1 MKWIFNPAIRLG
13 NQLSFKYKFLLWSC
27 LILLPLAYSMTNL
40 LGRLQD
46 DNTQA
51 NRELAGVVNL
61 APVPAIEQ
69 ALLTHRNLMTRH
81 AYEVDPVGDDQVKS
95 AAQAVEQSL
104 QAFADTHQNNPSFE
118 VIQQGWAALQSEAG
132 KLEVEQSN
140 LRHDKLLTEVRHLYK
155 HITAASS
162 LIQDPALGT
171 YYMVILASERLPQ
184 LRDLLAQVRDRAATI
199 ADFGLF
205 QAEGYSG
212 LRFRLDLIS
221 ATLQELEA
229 DLTLLYQIEPAYRA
243 ELGQQT
249 DALMQLVRQGVETM
263 ENKMM
268 KDQLVQLSTKEVQAL
283 GDKMD
288 EAITALAGQV
298 RQRLEADLRQ
308 RLAANQ
314 RHFWWVTAPLTAS
327 LLLYLY
333 LMIGAYLSLHETVA
347 RVRDIA
353 ARVNAQ
359 DLSQHIGIVGQDE
372 LAAISRDYNV
382 TLETLRTLMLRVRE
396 NGVTVVESAT
406 EIEARTCRSQEVIAD
421 QQGETHQV
429 ATAIKELAAT
439 SQDMAGNALQAARM
453 TQEAQ
458 NVVGQGE
465 DVVERTIKAIDHI
478 NREVLRTAE
487 TIGQLEQQCSQI
499 GGVIS
504 VIRGIAEQTNLLALN
519 AAIEAARAGEQ
530 GRGFAVVA
538 DEVRSLAN
546 RTQGATV
553 EIQQMIEQ
561 LQSGARAS
569 VTAMSAASH
578 EAQEG
583 VGLAQEA
590 QQAFGA
596 ITEKVDRMV
605 DTNAIIASAIEQQ
618 GAVVNEIERNVVRI
632 SDGSDE
638 ALQVANAARD
648 AARQIHQ
655 LTEQLRTMVQS
666 FVL

>member
-1 MKWIFNPAIRLG
+1 
-13 NQLSFKYKFLLWSC
+13 
-27 LILLPLAYSMTNL
+27 
-40 LGRLQD
+40 
-46 DNTQA
+46 
-51 NRELAGVVNL
+51 
-61 APVPAIEQ
+61 
-69 ALLTHRNLMTRH
+69 
-81 AYEVDPVGDDQVKS
+81 
-95 AAQAVEQSL
+95 
-104 QAFADTHQNNPSFE
+104 
-118 VIQQGWAALQSEAG
+118 
-132 KLEVEQSN
+132 
-140 LRHDKLLTEVRHLYK
+140 
-155 HITAASS
+155 
-162 LIQDPALGT
+162 
-171 YYMVILASERLPQ
+171 
-184 LRDLLAQVRDRAATI
+184 
-199 ADFGLF
+199 
-205 QAEGYSG
+205 
-212 LRFRLDLIS
+212 
-221 ATLQELEA
+221 
-229 DLTLLYQIEPAYRA
+229 
-243 ELGQQT
+243 
-249 DALMQLVRQGVETM
+249 
-263 ENKMM
+263 
-268 KDQLVQLSTKEVQAL
+268 
-283 GDKMD
+283 
-288 EAITALAGQV
+288 
-298 RQRLEADLRQ
+298 
-308 RLAANQ
+308 
-314 RHFWWVTAPLTAS
+314 
-327 LLLYLY
+327 
-333 LMIGAYLSLHETVA
+333 
-347 RVRDIA
+347 
-353 ARVNAQ
+353 
-359 DLSQHIGIVGQDE
+359 
-372 LAAISRDYNV
+372 
-382 TLETLRTLMLRVRE
+382 
-396 NGVTVVESAT
+396 
-406 EIEARTCRSQEVIAD
+406 AD

-478 NREVLRTAE
+478 NREVLRTAG

-590 QQAFGA
+590 KQAFGA

-638 ALQVANAARD
+638 ALQVANTARD

-655 LTEQLRTMVQS
+655 LTEQLRAMVQS